1 MKFRDQKPAFNMGVL
16 SVTCYKPR
24 RNHTMNSPVQLLNP
38 IEDQVMHVRQKKAMH
53 HSFII
58 LILLNAT
65 ESDQHQSA
73 CLVQGAGLT
82 LYTIKDNDNAA

>member
-1 MKFRDQKPAFNMGVL
+1 MKFRGQGPVFNMGVL
-16 SVTCYKPR
+16 SVTCYIPR
-24 RNHTMNSPVQLLNP
+24 KNHTMNSPVQLLNP
-38 IEDQVMHVRQKKAMH
+38 IEDQVMHVRQKEAMH

-73 CLVQGAGLT
+73 CLVQGPGLT
-82 LYTIKDNDNAA
+82 QCTIKHNANAA